1 MTSPTTESNTCMP
14 LTRTPDQQLPAGH
27 STGDQDAVVLNE
39 RDRALHEAAHGLFSS
54 KGLDVPLA
62 DIAKAAGVGV
72 ATLYRRYRDKDLLI
86 LEVYREHLAY
96 GKQLSVEANGF
107 EDAWEGLVFFLTRT
121 TEQFLADRG
130 MRELILGGYVG
141 GAGWARGSSHQELHE
156 ALDTLQK
163 QVAHHLEFL
172 VARAK
177 EQNVV
182 RADFQPT
189 DALLM
194 SAMAQ
199 AAAPVKA
206 SGWPVSGQ
214 RALQLLLEGIRP
226 AK

>member
-1 MTSPTTESNTCMP
+1 MP
-14 LTRTPDQQLPAGH
+14 LTPPSEQYLPAAQNSAERKDDG
-27 STGDQDAVVLNE
+27 AVVLSD
-39 RDRALHEAAHGLFSS
+39 RDRTLHEAAHGLFSTR
-54 KGLDVPLA
+54 GLDVPLA

-86 LEVYREHLAY
+86 LDVYREHLAY
-96 GKQLSVEANGF
+96 GRRLSIEANGH
-107 EDAWEGLVFFLTRT
+107 EDAWDGLVYFLTQT

-141 GAGWARGSSHQELHE
+141 GAGWARGSSHRELHE
-156 ALDTLQK
+156 ALDALQD
-163 QVAHHLEFL
+163 QVTQQLESL
-172 VARAK
+172 VERAK
-177 EQNVV
+177 EQHAV

-194 SAMAQ
+194 SAMAL

-206 SGWPVSGQ
+206 SGWPISGQ

-226 AK
+226 AR